1 MARKSSY
8 TYDPSSGKWS
18 MSQKESPKKE
28 SPKSDNEPKGS
39 EGNLKSTTSDKN
51 SGKGKVE
58 KKQNTIEINTL
69 EGSLSYIASE
79 QTIKLRAGDT
89 VKLLGLGKYLS
100 GKYYVKDVTRTI
112 DSNGYSHSA
121 TVIKTD
127 FGTTLKVKETKKVS
141 KELVQIEEKKVSS
154 PISSKTKTPVRTHT
168 VKKGECCLW
177 GIAKKYYGN
186 GSLYTKIYDANTN
199 EAVKPD
205 STYIGQ
211 VLVIP

>member
-18 MSQKESPKKE
+18 MSQKESPKKKG
-28 SPKSDNEPKGS
+28 SSKSDSEPKGS

-127 FGTTLKVKETKKVS
+127 FGTALKVKESKVS
-141 KELVQIEEKKVSS
+141 KDLVQITEKKVSS
-154 PISSKTKTPVRTHT
+154 IKSSKSRSPIRTHT
-168 VKKGECCLW
+168 VKRGECCLW

-186 GSLYTKIYDANTN
+186 GSLYTRIYDADTN

-205 STYIGQ
+205 SIYIGQ